1 MDKGGVGNGKRTAS
15 SNGSDPSLLQGPP
28 AKKEMRRIGL
38 SRLVQSFEKII
49 VDIWAASLLPI
60 IISSADLAPLSS
72 SRKAKLRD
80 EAASGDA
87 L

>member
-1 MDKGGVGNGKRTAS
+1 M
-15 SNGSDPSLLQGPP
+15 
-28 AKKEMRRIGL
+28 EMRGIGL
-38 SRLVQSFEKII
+38 SRLVQSLEKII
-49 VDIWAASLLPI
+49 VDIWAASLLLI

>member
-1 MDKGGVGNGKRTAS
+1 MDKGGVGDGKRTAS

-28 AKKEMRRIGL
+28 AKKEMRRIGP
-38 SRLVQSFEKII
+38 SSDV
-49 VDIWAASLLPI
+49 AS
-60 IISSADLAPLSS
+60 LSS